1 MKRKEILENA
11 IQTVCHDRSDQYGEP
26 ENNFRRV
33 ADLWS
38 AYLFPLVLRPQDVAN
53 MMILFKIARAKV
65 NNKSDTWIDIAGYAA
80 CGGEVAE

>member
-1 MKRKEILENA
+1 MKRNEILENA

-38 AYLFPLVLRPQDVAN
+38 AYLFPLVLRPQDVIDLVH
-53 MMILFKIARAKV
+53 MMRALA
-65 NNKSDTWIDIAGYAA
+65 SICGYDITSRIHFRDRKTGR
-80 CGGEVAE
+80 EWD